1 MRTKIN
7 YNTPEN
13 LLFLID
19 AVQNVYFIIYK
30 YIFLSLK
37 KKKNIILRFMLIRL
51 RKNNQVYV

>member
-1 MRTKIN
+1 MRTEIN

-30 YIFLSLK
+30 YVFLSL
-37 KKKNIILRFMLIRL
+37 KKNIILRFMLIRL